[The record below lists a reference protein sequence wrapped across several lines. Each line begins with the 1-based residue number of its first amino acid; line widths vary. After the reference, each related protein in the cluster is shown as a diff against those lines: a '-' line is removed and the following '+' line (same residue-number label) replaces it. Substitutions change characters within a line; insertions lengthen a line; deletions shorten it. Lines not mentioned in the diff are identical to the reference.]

1 MCMQPVKKESK
12 LLATLSVF
20 CRWHMFES
28 AVGRQTLGELFAY
41 YQQSD
46 EWGKPAQG
54 SGLLDY
60 FVSMADRHNVP
71 ADTTA
76 AVKSCLLTVFQYAD
90 CLQSIKQYAFAASQ
104 PDSSPSETALLHR
117 LDQICRY
124 DALHLHKISIYICY
138 HMIYIHLYMKK
149 WAYNTVLG
157 S

>member
-1 MCMQPVKKESK
+1 MQPVKKESK

-104 PDSSPSETALLHR
+104 PDSAHLR
-117 LDQICRY
+117 QRY
-124 DALHLHKISIYICY
+124 CTGWTRSAGMMHCIYTKLAY
-138 HMIYIHLYMKK
+138 IY
-149 WAYNTVLG
+149 ATT
-157 S
+157 